1 MAKKKRI
8 KTVPFILNDFDFVG
22 HLLDEVDEKFNKSL
36 EDMPFTLLLQNYA
49 DYCEAIG
56 ILVKKRKT
64 DRIDPRIKKLYD
76 RKYLL
81 ADRLNL
87 MMFNILEESSRANY
101 HYDKMADEHWELKN
115 KKKLNKS

>member
-1 MAKKKRI
+1 MAKKKRT
-8 KTVPFILNDFDFVG
+8 KTVPFILNDFDLVS
-22 HLLDEVDEKFNKSL
+22 HLLEEDDEKFNKSL

-56 ILVKKRKT
+56 TLVKERKT
-64 DRIDPRIKKLYD
+64 NIKDPRLNRLYD

-81 ADRLNL
+81 TDRLKL
-87 MMFNILEESSRANY
+87 MMFTVLEESSRANY

-115 KKKLNKS
+115 KKK